1 MVNNKLNPV
10 GFAALFVAALAAAPA
25 FAQVDLTGTW
35 QRVGQSDNGA
45 SREPVDLLGMPL
57 SADGRAKALSYD
69 IAALSATERQCQM
82 YPPFYAL
89 VGPFPLQFVMVPDPV
104 TQKLLAWKIL
114 GWGDRDETVIWMDGR
129 PHPSKYAPHPHGGFT
144 TGVWEGDTLTA
155 VTTHAKLGDMKRH
168 RGFSSDRATLTY
180 RFNRHGDI
188 LTVTGIL
195 EDPVYLAEPFVL
207 TEVFRLTT
215 NPNNFPLT
223 ACEPIEELPH
233 LHENP
238 ALVPHYLPGK
248 HPSMN
253 EVTERYNIPLEAVVG
268 GPETMYPEVQ
278 EEAQGQVRDAAAL
291 QGRLRPSARATS
303 GRRPGRRPA
312 SRPRRGSAGRPRR
325 RSATVE
331 AGLQTRLEPR
341 LSTAPLRSLTRQLT
355 CVEAGESHSDDRTA
369 LRRRRRRWTL
379 GSRRLTRS
387 ALNLADPHWLLARSG
402 DPCRSSP

>member
-1 MVNNKLNPV
+1 
-10 GFAALFVAALAAAPA
+10 
-25 FAQVDLTGTW
+25 
-35 QRVGQSDNGA
+35 
-45 SREPVDLLGMPL
+45 MPL

-144 TGVWEGDTLTA
+144 TGAWEGDTLTA
-155 VTTHAKLGDMKRH
+155 VTTHAKLGDIKRH

-207 TEVFRLTT
+207 TEIFRLTT

-253 EVTERYNIPLEAVVG
+253 EMTEKLQHPARG
-268 GPETMYPEVQ
+268 GRRRTGDDVSGVP
-278 EEAQGQVRDAAAL
+278 EEAQGQVRDAAAV
-291 QGRLRPSARATS
+291 QGRLRRSACTACRQL
-303 GRRPGRRPA
+303 RRTRCRR
-312 SRPRRGSAGRPRR
+312 RCRRRTTRRPRR
-325 RSATVE
+325 RTTAVE
-331 AGLQTRLEPR
+331 RTR
-341 LSTAPLRSLTRQLT
+341 
-355 CVEAGESHSDDRTA
+355 
-369 LRRRRRRWTL
+369 
-379 GSRRLTRS
+379 
-387 ALNLADPHWLLARSG
+387 
-402 DPCRSSP
+402 

>member
-1 MVNNKLNPV
+1 MGAHAVLVEMVRKMRLIV
-10 GFAALFVAALAAAPA
+10 AVLISCVFAATPA

-35 QRVGQSDNGA
+35 QRVGQNDNGNA
-45 SREPVDLLGMPL
+45 REPVDLLGMPL

-114 GWGDRDETVIWMDGR
+114 GWGDRDETMIWMDGR
-129 PHPSKYAPHPHGGFT
+129 PHPSKLAPHPHGGFT

-155 VTTHAKLGDMKRH
+155 VTTHAKLGDIKRH

-195 EDPVYLAEPFVL
+195 EDPVYLAEPYVL
-207 TEVFRLTT
+207 TENFRLTA

-223 ACEPIEELPH
+223 ACEPIEELPS

-248 HPSMN
+248 HPAMN
-253 EVTERYNIPLEAVVG
+253 EMTQRYNIPLDAVLG
-268 GPETMYPEVQ
+268 GPETMYPEYRKRLKDKYVMPPPCKEQ
-278 EEAQGQVRDAAAL
+278 CGAPPGAAPPPQGGRGAGAPAQGGRGAGASPAA
-291 QGRLRPSARATS
+291 P
-303 GRRPGRRPA
+303 
-312 SRPRRGSAGRPRR
+312 AGRGAGATPR
-325 RSATVE
+325 
-331 AGLQTRLEPR
+331 P
-341 LSTAPLRSLTRQLT
+341 
-355 CVEAGESHSDDRTA
+355 
-369 LRRRRRRWTL
+369 
-379 GSRRLTRS
+379 
-387 ALNLADPHWLLARSG
+387 
-402 DPCRSSP
+402 